1 MSSPSAPPADQRSS
15 AVAGGG
21 GVHGEFG
28 VMSRP
33 AHRPS
38 GRAAHGVCVLSHADT
53 NPLDLRVVQVLRNS
67 QVIRADESSTVRSAA
82 RFTPD

>member
-28 VMSRP
+28 VRRRP
-33 AHRPS
+33 ARRRS
-38 GRAAHGVCVLSHADT
+38 QEAARGECVLLHAET
-53 NPLDLRVVQVLRNS
+53 NPLDLRVVGV
-67 QVIRADESSTVRSAA
+67 VRK
-82 RFTPD
+82 